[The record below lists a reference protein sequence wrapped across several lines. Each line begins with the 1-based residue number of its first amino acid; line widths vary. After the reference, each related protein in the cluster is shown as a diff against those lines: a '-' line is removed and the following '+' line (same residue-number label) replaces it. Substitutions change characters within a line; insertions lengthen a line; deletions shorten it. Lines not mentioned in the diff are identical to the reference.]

1 MPLQHL
7 FVRHIVWY
15 FAQPIHIVGKCNKA
29 CLHLIVGQYTERM
42 AHHGRAGDLAEG
54 TDMRKSRGT
63 VTGLEDDLVLGMFL
77 EPRDN
82 LARLF
87 EWPGI
92 RLLGQL
98 TEKSGGFRRRPRVS
112 GGRALEMAQRPLKS
126 AIQNRRAGEKANH
139 RPGSGPFSH
148 SRNSAQLNACLR
160 RSLPRLTTMLTPS
173 PKKRLSR
180 YGPPRNT
187 QQFAES
193 VPLSQKASE
202 TPSPKR
208 RSTSPRF
215 SAKRPASASG

>member
-1 MPLQHL
+1 
-7 FVRHIVWY
+7 
-15 FAQPIHIVGKCNKA
+15 
-29 CLHLIVGQYTERM
+29 
-42 AHHGRAGDLAEG
+42 
-54 TDMRKSRGT
+54 
-63 VTGLEDDLVLGMFL
+63 
-77 EPRDN
+77 
-82 LARLF
+82 LF

-98 TEKSGGFRRRPRVS
+98 TEKSGGFGRRHRVS
-112 GGRALEMAQRPLKS
+112 GGRALEMPHDHVQCAL
-126 AIQNRRAGEKANH
+126 QNGLTGKKRNH
-139 RPGSGPFSH
+139 RAVKRPFSH
-148 SRNSAQLNACLR
+148 SRNNAQLNACLR
-160 RSLPRLTTMLTPS
+160 RSLPRLTTMLMPS